1 MSWLAA
7 RNDWPNYGELLAFQL
22 PTHRQ
27 IDGPS
32 QVEARIENDQ
42 SVSQQFTLWAGPGSQ
57 LVRGQ
62 LLVIPIAGTII
73 YVEPLYI
80 QSQALAFPELKQ
92 VILADESN
100 LVMADTINEGI
111 AMLVGAEPEDG
122 LADSPSGASGTPE
135 PRPGIRRTE
144 RWANWGRW
152 NKKYRT
158 CGSRCSGCS
167 SPGRSERSIGR
178 RNPMTI
184 SEGWIAKEQQYYAQT
199 VRRQPVVIVK
209 GEGSRVWDADGKE
222 YLDFVAGWAVDNL
235 GHSHPVITQAIVEQ
249 AGTLIQ
255 TSNQFYTVPQVM
267 LAELLV
273 ENSCLD
279 RVFFGNSGAEANEG
293 ALKLAKKY
301 GKQNRDGAYEVIT
314 AFNSF
319 HGRTAATVAATGQ
332 PHYQEAF
339 LPLQPGFVH
348 VDFNDVEAIMNATT
362 DRTAAVLL
370 EPVQGE
376 GGVNIP
382 DDDYLIR
389 VREWCDRNNLL
400 LILDEVQTGLGRL
413 GSLFGYQE
421 YNVEPD
427 VMTLA
432 KGLGYGVPIGAFM
445 SKEAAMAL
453 VPGRSRLHLRRQ
465 RSDHRRR
472 LRRHQVPHRQR
483 HTFPRQA
490 HGDPPA

>member
-1 MSWLAA
+1 M
-7 RNDWPNYGELLAFQL
+7 
-22 PTHRQ
+22 T
-27 IDGPS
+27 
-32 QVEARIENDQ
+32 
-42 SVSQQFTLWAGPGSQ
+42 
-57 LVRGQ
+57 
-62 LLVIPIAGTII
+62 
-73 YVEPLYI
+73 
-80 QSQALAFPELKQ
+80 K
-92 VILADESN
+92 
-100 LVMADTINEGI
+100 
-111 AMLVGAEPEDG
+111 
-122 LADSPSGASGTPE
+122 
-135 PRPGIRRTE
+135 
-144 RWANWGRW
+144 
-152 NKKYRT
+152 
-158 CGSRCSGCS
+158 
-167 SPGRSERSIGR
+167 SE
-178 RNPMTI
+178 
-184 SEGWIAKEQQYYAQT
+184 EWIAIEQKYYAQT

-209 GEGSRVWDADGKE
+209 GEGTRVWDADGKE

-249 AGTLIQ
+249 AGTLLQ
-255 TSNQFYTVPQVM
+255 TSNQFFTVPQLQ

-293 ALKLAKKY
+293 ALKLAKRY
-301 GKQNRDGAYEVIT
+301 GKLHRDGAYEVIT

-319 HGRTAATVAATGQ
+319 HGRTATTVAATGQ

-362 DRTAAVLL
+362 DRTAAVML

-382 DDDYLIR
+382 ADDYLVR
-389 VREWCDRNNLL
+389 VRQWCDQNNLL

-453 VPGRSRLHLRRQ
+453 VPGDHGSTFGGNALTTAAAYAGTKFLIDNDIPAHVKEMETHLMDRLNGLKARFPFITDVRGKGLLTAMEFDGDISAQ
-465 RSDHRRR
+465 VLANANEAGILLNGVRPNAVRFMPPLNVTPEEIDEAVGR
-472 LRRHQVPHRQR
+472 LE
-483 HTFPRQA
+483 TA
-490 HGDPPA
+490 LAKI